1 MIDAVILID
10 ALFAA
15 AAILS
20 GLSSRNALTALV
32 TGLFIGLIHAGL
44 VALVGAQ
51 AGKFEIAELPYLG
64 LGVDYLMNTGYL
76 TFAHA
81 RYVVYLAGCALL
93 LLIGTLIANLVR
105 WILCGIVC
113 AIMPRRAAT

>member
-1 MIDAVILID
+1 MIDAVTLID

-15 AAILS
+15 AAILG

-51 AGKFEIAELPYLG
+51 AGKFELAECPYLKDA
-64 LGVDYLMNTGYL
+64 VDYAMSTGMF
-76 TFAHA
+76 TFANA
-81 RYVVYLAGCALL
+81 RYVVYLAAAAIALL
-93 LLIGTLIANLVR
+93 LATIAAYFVR
-105 WILCGIVC
+105 WILCKIVC